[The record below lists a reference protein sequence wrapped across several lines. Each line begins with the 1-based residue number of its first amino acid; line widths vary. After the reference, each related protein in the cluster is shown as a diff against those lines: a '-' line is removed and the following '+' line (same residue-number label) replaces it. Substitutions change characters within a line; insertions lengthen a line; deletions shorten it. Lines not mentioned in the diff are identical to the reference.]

1 MNTGITKSKAR
12 ELALTSRFFV
22 SVLTLFIGLSPQQT
36 LAATSNDQFQQ
47 YLFDLCNGNITP
59 PPGVNWDTATLSTMC
74 FNLGGLASG
83 GGGVSANLGTA
94 NAGSGISSRK
104 NKGIRE
110 KLEEQKEKP
119 ERGASADSGGWGFLV
134 APQYGKGD
142 RPETEQENGYQSELA
157 GVVIGLDY
165 RYSDRFV
172 LGGAIGKTSDR
183 ATFLNS
189 AGSLKTSNSTFTLY
203 GTWMP
208 SEISAVDGYLGY
220 GKIDFDSQRYV
231 NIVAGSGGISGT
243 TSGSTSGR
251 QLMAGLSASSQK
263 DFGRVSLSPFINF
276 DYIKTS
282 IDGYDETGTTTLEM
296 HYADRSAISSTSSL
310 GVRMSAPYGH
320 DWGTL
325 LPSARLAAVH
335 EFQNGARQISNELV
349 SAPGSG
355 FLVAT
360 DAPDRNYLVAGL
372 GVVAALDSGAQLFID
387 YEKRTQDKLLSSW
400 AISAGA
406 LLEF

>member
-1 MNTGITKSKAR
+1 
-12 ELALTSRFFV
+12 
-22 SVLTLFIGLSPQQT
+22 
-36 LAATSNDQFQQ
+36 
-47 YLFDLCNGNITP
+47 
-59 PPGVNWDTATLSTMC
+59 
-74 FNLGGLASG
+74 
-83 GGGVSANLGTA
+83 
-94 NAGSGISSRK
+94 
-104 NKGIRE
+104 
-110 KLEEQKEKP
+110 
-119 ERGASADSGGWGFLV
+119 
-134 APQYGKGD
+134 
-142 RPETEQENGYQSELA
+142 
-157 GVVIGLDY
+157 
-165 RYSDRFV
+165 
-172 LGGAIGKTSDR
+172 
-183 ATFLNS
+183 
-189 AGSLKTSNSTFTLY
+189 
-203 GTWMP
+203 
-208 SEISAVDGYLGY
+208 
-220 GKIDFDSQRYV
+220 
-231 NIVAGSGGISGT
+231 
-243 TSGSTSGR
+243 
-251 QLMAGLSASSQK
+251 MAGLSASSQK

-282 IDGYDETGTTTLEM
+282 IDGYNETGTTTLEM

-310 GVRMSAPYGH
+310 GVRMNAPYGH